1 MSIFIAAYNPKALP
15 KLMFETV
22 TKALTGRH
30 RPEAKGD
37 VVKTFVLQIFILL
50 GLVLGLALFVRDLFG
65 FSPDECLAG
74 DVSIIVVFGAALY
87 SLLINRVKIAI
98 QLFFLV
104 PLIVYFFFISNAF
117 SVLPNHVSIPYT
129 LWTLVPF
136 FLVYL
141 FYDEKPW
148 NLSVYYLLSLLT
160 LLVHAFLGDLTD
172 LIFTFNW
179 PVEKSIVNPFLTLTL
194 LFAVTLGVSLYFQG
208 IIRKLTTINENT
220 DKQIN
225 QTIRTLAK
233 GLMVL
238 EIMYDEFGTAT
249 HLVVRKTNL
258 AFERIFRIT
267 SRELKDQQAD
277 DVFPKL
283 FRSAFDWNK
292 QFLLAENSNF
302 EFYLDRLHRYY
313 EVFSFRTGSQVVCLF
328 TDVTAKQQQIIAL
341 EESSHR
347 YQVLLEAIPDLF
359 FIIDRDGI
367 YVDFVFK
374 ASESLKIKPSDIIGN
389 SIFEVGFSE
398 KMSSKVYQCIQQCIE
413 TDSIE
418 TIEYALEVE
427 GSTAMF
433 EMRIVRL
440 NDNSVISL
448 ARDIS
453 KRKLA
458 EIKLEEAKN
467 KAEEADQ
474 LKTAFLANISHEIR
488 TPMNAIIGFSKM
500 IGSPDFDDEEK
511 NKFVDIIITNG
522 KLLLAL
528 INDMISLSKIES
540 NTLTVKF
547 QPSKVNDIMVNLYKE
562 FNYDLEDKKNI
573 QLKLKC
579 ANPNPKFTVLTDPV
593 LLQAVIEKLVDN
605 GIKFTEHGEVEFGYR
620 FTANDSIEFFVRD
633 TGIGIAEKDQ
643 EKIFERFHQLDNR
656 TIRAYEGTGLGLSIA
671 QHYVRLLGG
680 KLNVNSKPGWGSVF
694 YFEIPYTRE
703 ESPLKI
709 VR

>member
-1 MSIFIAAYNPKALP
+1 
-15 KLMFETV
+15 MFEAV
-22 TKALTGRH
+22 TKALNERYH
-30 RPEAKGD
+30 PEAKGD
-37 VVKTFVLQIFILL
+37 FLKVLLLQIFILF
-50 GLVLGLALFVRDLFG
+50 GLVLGIVFFVRDLLG

-74 DVSIIVVFGAALY
+74 DVSMVVVFGAALY
-87 SLLINRVKIAI
+87 SSRLNRIKLTI

-104 PLIVYFFFISNAF
+104 PVIAYFFFISTAF
-117 SVLPNHVSIPYT
+117 SVVQNHISVPYT
-129 LWTLVPF
+129 LWTLIPF
-136 FLVYL
+136 FFIYL
-141 FYDEKPW
+141 IYDDKIW
-148 NLSVYYLLSLLT
+148 NLTIFYILSVLT
-160 LLVHAFLGDLTD
+160 LLVHALLGDLTD
-172 LIFTFNW
+172 LIFKIYW
-179 PVEKSIVNPFLTLTL
+179 PVDKLIINPFLLLTL
-194 LFAVTLGVSLYFQG
+194 FYVATLLTANYFHE
-208 IIRKLTTINENT
+208 IIRKLTRQAEETEN
-220 DKQIN
+220 QIS
-225 QTIRTLAK
+225 QTIRNLPR

-238 EIMYDEFGTAT
+238 EIIFDEFGSAS

-277 DVFPKL
+277 LVFPKL
-283 FRSAFDWNK
+283 FRSAFDWNN
-292 QFLLAENSNF
+292 QFLHAENSNF
-302 EFYLDRLHRYY
+302 EFYLDRLDRYY
-313 EVFSFRTGSQVVCLF
+313 ESFSFRMNGSQVICLF
-328 TDVTAKQQQIIAL
+328 TDVTTRQRQIQSL

-374 ASESLKIKPSDIIGN
+374 ASDSLKIKPSDIIGN

-398 KMSSKVYQCIQQCIE
+398 KMSAKVYQCIQQCIE

-418 TIEYALEVE
+418 TIEYALEIE

-440 NDNSVISL
+440 NENSVISL

-511 NKFVDIIITNG
+511 GKFVDIIITNG

-540 NTLTVKF
+540 NTLTVRF
-547 QPSKVNDIMVNLYKE
+547 QPSRINDMMMNLNKE
-562 FNYDLEDKKNI
+562 FSYDLEDKKDI

-579 ANPNPKFTVLTDPV
+579 ANSNPKFTVLTDPV

-605 GIKFTEHGEVEFGYR
+605 GIKFTERGEVEFGYR
-620 FTANDSIEFFVRD
+620 FTSNDSIEFFVKD

-680 KLNVNSKPGWGSVF
+680 KLNVNSKLGWGSVF

>member
-1 MSIFIAAYNPKALP
+1 MPYIIPKGLT

-22 TKALTGRH
+22 TKTLKGRYH
-30 RPEAKGD
+30 PEAKGD
-37 VVKTFVLQIFILL
+37 IIKTLVLQTFVLF
-50 GLVLGLALFVRDLFG
+50 GLVLGLGLFVRDLLG
-65 FSPDECLAG
+65 SSPDECLAG
-74 DVSIIVVFGAALY
+74 DVSIIIIFGAALY
-87 SLLINRVKIAI
+87 SIRLSRIKLAI
-98 QLFFLV
+98 QIFFLV
-104 PLIVYFFFISNAF
+104 PFIVYFFFISNAF
-117 SVLPNHVSIPYT
+117 SIIQNHISIPYT
-129 LWTLVPF
+129 LWTLIPF
-136 FLVYL
+136 FIVYL
-141 FYDEKPW
+141 IYDDKPW
-148 NLSVYYLLSLLT
+148 NLSIFYLLSLLT

-172 LIFTFNW
+172 LFFTISW
-179 PVEKSIVNPFLTLTL
+179 PVEKSIINPFLTLTL
-194 LFAVTLGVSLYFQG
+194 FYVITLVVSLNFQS
-208 IIRKLTTINENT
+208 IIRKLAKKYEDTETL
-220 DKQIN
+220 IN
-225 QTIRTLAK
+225 QTIRNLPR

-238 EIMYDEFGTAT
+238 EIMYDEFGTAS

-283 FRSAFDWNK
+283 FRTAFDWNK
-292 QFLLAENSNF
+292 QFLHVTNSNF
-302 EFYLDRLHRYY
+302 EFYLDRLDRYY
-313 EVFSFRTGSQVVCLF
+313 EVFTFRMNGPQVVCLF
-328 TDVTAKQQQIIAL
+328 SDVSAKQRQILAL

-359 FIIDRDGI
+359 FIIDKDGI

-398 KMSSKVYQCIQQCIE
+398 KMSSKVYQCIQHCIE
-413 TDSIE
+413 NDSIE
-418 TIEYALEVE
+418 SIEYALEVE

-440 NDNSVISL
+440 NENSVISL

-522 KLLLAL
+522 KLLLSL

-540 NTLTVKF
+540 NTLSVKF
-547 QPSKVNDIMVNLYKE
+547 QPCRVNDMLVNLYKE

-579 ANPNPKFTVLTDPV
+579 ANSNPKFTVLTDGV
-593 LLQAVIEKLVDN
+593 LLQAIIEKLLDN

-620 FTANDSIEFFVRD
+620 FSRTDSIEFFVKD
-633 TGIGIAEKDQ
+633 TGIGIAERDQ

-680 KLNVNSKPGWGSVF
+680 KLNVKSKLGFGSVF